1 MSKVAE
7 CISWTLLD
15 KQYDFLCSLPNKVFL
30 SKEDE
35 ELLEGL
41 INLLEAL
48 KNEHDGVEWW

>member
-41 INLLEAL
+41 INLLKAL